1 MAPAR
6 VSGERDSR
14 NFLPSSVRKSPT
26 RFAHVSSP
34 AVQYG
39 GMLCSK
45 LTRFDGPQTS
55 TPHANVSGVNVSPT
69 IAA

>member
-1 MAPAR
+1 
-6 VSGERDSR
+6 
-14 NFLPSSVRKSPT
+14 
-26 RFAHVSSP
+26 
-34 AVQYG
+34 
-39 GMLCSK
+39 MLCSK